1 MASPAPGKA
10 AHRSLRLKPAA
21 VWAFLVAGALG
32 ASSAP
37 ALELTR
43 SELSG
48 LVQLSAVHA
57 DPLRSFINSGTGVV
71 RYDDSGVQLQQ
82 SVLRLETD
90 FGNAFSSDIVANYY
104 QDGDLH
110 LGLTQAALLWK
121 PVSAGKLRTRAR
133 AGFFY
138 PRMSAENVDLGWLS
152 PYTYTQSAINSWIGE
167 ELRVLGVEGSVYSPG
182 RSRRSPWSWELTGA
196 IYGGNDPF
204 GTIISW
210 RGFATHDRQS
220 LHHDRLQFAPY
231 PPVIDEI
238 TFQGPAWVEPF
249 HEIDNRLGG
258 YAGFHLRY
266 RNQLDLRL
274 YRYDNNAN
282 PKAVNQ
288 QQLYAWDTR
297 FNSIALRYDP
307 APGTRVLAQ
316 WMGGSS
322 DMGEHLVGIGFDSF
336 YLMLSQ
342 RLGEHRVSLRYD
354 FWDVDESDLYARDA
368 NSSEG
373 DALTAAWR
381 WNLDKQWQLG
391 FEYHLNVNSA
401 ENRVSVGEAIDA
413 RQQQALVVLEYRFG
427 K

>member
-1 MASPAPGKA
+1 MASTAPGKA
-10 AHRSLRLKPAA
+10 ARSRLRLNAA
-21 VWAFLVAGALG
+21 TVAALLISGVTVASSAGALEL
-32 ASSAP
+32 SSV
-37 ALELTR
+37 
-43 SELSG
+43 ELSG

-57 DPLRSFINSGTGVV
+57 DPLTSFINSGTGVV
-71 RYDDSGVQLQQ
+71 RYDDSGVQVQQ
-82 SVLRLETD
+82 SVLRLEAD
-90 FGNAFSSDIVANYY
+90 LGGAFSTDIVANYY
-104 QDGDLH
+104 EDGDLH

-121 PVSAGKLRTRAR
+121 PTSAATVRTRAR

-138 PRMSAENVDLGWLS
+138 PRMSAENVDIGWLS
-152 PYTYTQSAINSWIGE
+152 PYTYTPSAINSWIGE
-167 ELRVLGVEGSVYSPG
+167 ELRVLGVEGSLYSSG

-204 GTIISW
+204 GSIISW

-231 PPVIDEI
+231 PPVIDEA

-249 HEIDNRLGG
+249 REIDNRLGG

-266 RNQLDLRL
+266 HNELDLRL
-274 YRYDNNAN
+274 YRYDNNAD
-282 PKAVNQ
+282 PEAVNS

-307 APGTRVLAQ
+307 RPGTRILAQ
-316 WMGGSS
+316 WMDGSS
-322 DMGEHLVGIGFDSF
+322 DMGEHLVGIGFDTY

-342 RLGEHRVSLRYD
+342 RLGKHRVSLRYD

-373 DALTAAWR
+373 EALTAAWR
-381 WNLDKQWQLG
+381 WNLSKQWQVG
-391 FEYHLNVNSA
+391 FEYHLNDNSA

-413 RQQQALVVLEYRFG
+413 RQQQALFVLEYRFG
-427 K
+427 N